1 MDVVYRVLVRCW
13 SGAGQVSF
21 ARERVNKFGCRVLIN
36 GRGVA
41 KARRVVESR
50 PHHQMRGSQ
59 GPRVGETGETGVIAG
74 GEGQVGKATYLWM
87 WLQSPR
93 WLIPKVAQPQR
104 GGAYLV
110 LLAQP
115 YIPVLVSS
123 HFPRHVTPSHPPRR
137 LVPSPLWYVVSLV
150 VLLPP
155 LLLWWWC
162 GLGSRG
168 PGRVRD
174 RKSVV

>member
-93 WLIPKVAQPQR
+93 WLIPKVAQPQ
-104 GGAYLV
+104 
-110 LLAQP
+110 
-115 YIPVLVSS
+115 IP
-123 HFPRHVTPSHPPRR
+123 PSKSQKRAKLISVCALTQQDWKAKKTKGEWWR
-137 LVPSPLWYVVSLV
+137 L
-150 VLLPP
+150 
-155 LLLWWWC
+155 
-162 GLGSRG
+162 
-168 PGRVRD
+168 
-174 RKSVV
+174 